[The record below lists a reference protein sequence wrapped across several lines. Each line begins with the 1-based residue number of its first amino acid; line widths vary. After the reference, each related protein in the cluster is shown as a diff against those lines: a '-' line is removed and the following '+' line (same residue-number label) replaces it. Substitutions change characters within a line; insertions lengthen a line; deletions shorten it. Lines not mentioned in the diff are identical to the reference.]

1 MPYGYRN
8 LERCWASQRTF
19 GCGQIQGGAPA
30 IDMGIWSG
38 VGSQFDLSTCTSP
51 SRPHVFDA
59 FESLPGYGQASTYL
73 ENSEAAVRHNFDK
86 YGLLDQRVK
95 FYKGLSG
102 GGLRLAAAGGGPAV
116 ICQ

>member
-1 MPYGYRN
+1 
-8 LERCWASQRTF
+8 
-19 GCGQIQGGAPA
+19 
-30 IDMGIWSG
+30 MGIWSG

-102 GGLRLAAAGGGPAV
+102 GGLPVGCCWWGTGGDLSIGSPGHPSASLRV
-116 ICQ
+116 GTA